1 MSSTLKA
8 EIHQPSEL
16 YDAIVQYYRAQ
27 IAAGDSAD
35 VVVSGHQDFIPEQ
48 AANRQ
53 VLVEVGSAE
62 SGPQKNDG
70 RVCLLFECTLYAVIS
85 KAQTDAASQAMNLAT
100 ALARHLKYQ
109 SWGFSGLAVDD
120 PENIKLAE
128 SFLISGTDKHSGFE
142 AWEVRWQQKVNLGS
156 PQFEDEE
163 VSGIWLAVN
172 PDDPDDINEYREVT
186 DQCLISSITESVS

>member
-1 MSSTLKA
+1 MSSMLKP

-35 VVVSGHQDFIPEQ
+35 VVVSGHHDFIPEQ
-48 AANRQ
+48 AASRQ
-53 VLVEVGSAE
+53 ILVEVGSAE

-70 RVCLLFECTLYAVIS
+70 RVCLVFECTLYGVIS
-85 KAQTDAASQAMNLAT
+85 KAEQDAAYQAMNLAT
-100 ALARHLKYQ
+100 ALARHLKHQ

-120 PENIKLAE
+120 PEQIKLAE
-128 SFLISGTDKHSGFE
+128 SFLINGTDKHAGFE

-156 PQFEDEE
+156 PQYEDEV

-186 DQCLISSITESVS
+186 DLCLNNSISEQS